1 MTSAAPG
8 RRSCKIQRVHP
19 LVEQLGLIAHDE
31 GGYFAQGFR
40 SAATVTTPAG
50 ERHLMDTIYY
60 LLTSDSPLGCL
71 HRNRSDITHFLHLGG
86 PVTYLTVS
94 PEGELTETV
103 MGTDLAAG
111 QVLKMTVA
119 GGHWKTSF
127 LAPGVEECLI
137 SEAVV
142 PAFDYAD
149 RELATVAVVEAE
161 HPRLLE
167 RLRPYIHAP

>member
-1 MTSAAPG
+1 
-8 RRSCKIQRVHP
+8 VHP
-19 LVEQLGLIAHDE
+19 LVAQLGLIAHDE
-31 GGYFAQGFR
+31 GGWFAQGWR
-40 SAATVTTPAG
+40 AAATVRTAAG

-60 LLTSDSPLGCL
+60 LLTSQSPLGCL

-94 PEGELTETV
+94 PEGELTEVV

-111 QVLKMTVA
+111 QVLKMTVP
-119 GGHWKTSF
+119 GGWWKTSF
-127 LAPGVEECLI
+127 LAPGVAECLI

-149 RELATVAVVEAE
+149 RELATVAGIEAE

-167 RLRPYIHAP
+167 RLRPYIHGA

>member
-1 MTSAAPG
+1 M
-8 RRSCKIQRVHP
+8 HP
-19 LVEQLGLIAHDE
+19 LVDRLGLTAHDE
-31 GGYFAQGFR
+31 GGFFAQGYR
-40 SAATVTTPAG
+40 SAATVATPAG

-86 PVTYLTVS
+86 PVTYLTVA
-94 PEGELTETV
+94 PTGELTEVV
-103 MGTDLAAG
+103 MGSDLARG
-111 QVLKMTVA
+111 EMLKMTVP

-127 LAPGVEECLI
+127 LAPGVGECLV

-149 RELATVAVVEAE
+149 RELATVEAIAAE

-167 RLRPYIHAP
+167 RLRPYIHDASGG